1 MARKPRLF
9 YPGAEYHVLLRGNAG
24 QDIFFENQDQR
35 YFYRLL
41 QEGHEKFGHR
51 IHAFCL
57 MANHVHLAL
66 QVADIPLSRVMQS
79 LSQRYTGWINRQR
92 KRRGHLFQGRYKAL
106 LIDAEAYLLELVR
119 YIHLNPVRAGVV
131 ESVEDYPWSSY
142 HAYLGRKEL
151 TWLTTNWVLAQ
162 FSNRRSTARKK
173 FREYIREGYGEGRK
187 EEFHSGTKEGRILGS
202 DRFFEEVLSLK
213 GEKVGSEV
221 TLDQILERVCHSY
234 GIEVESLTSAGRQHR
249 LSEVRAMISWIV
261 RETRQLSLTELS
273 QRLNRDISSL
283 SVSARRLVE
292 KSTLDSHLSKKMEEL
307 KSAFGGIKKVKPD
320 PLYIRVAR
328 ACTCD

>member
-1 MARKPRLF
+1 MF
-9 YPGAEYHVLLRGNAG
+9 DGE
-24 QDIFFENQDQR
+24 
-35 YFYRLL
+35 
-41 QEGHEKFGHR
+41 
-51 IHAFCL
+51 
-57 MANHVHLAL
+57 HVHLAL

-142 HAYLGRKEL
+142 HAYLGRKKL

-173 FREYIREGYGEGRK
+173 FREFIREGYGEGRK

-261 RETRQLSLTELS
+261 RETKHLSLTKLS

-307 KSAFGGIKKVKPD
+307 KSAFV
-320 PLYIRVAR
+320 RN
-328 ACTCD
+328 